1 MTGRL
6 CTEASRSHPVCE
18 VRDRGCVYE
27 VPRSIHVN
35 ERRGETAHRR
45 LRRRLRVAALREPRV
60 FWALFLFVSEWPIG
74 NGQCQSVSQLFH
86 GPAPPR
92 AHPSTGSQSGQCLA

>member
-1 MTGRL
+1 M
-6 CTEASRSHPVCE
+6 
-18 VRDRGCVYE
+18 RDAG
-27 VPRSIHVN
+27 
-35 ERRGETAHRR
+35 
-45 LRRRLRVAALREPRV
+45 RRRIAGCDVVFASALREPRV
-60 FWALFLFVSEWPIG
+60 FWALFLVVSEWPIG